1 MATKDIH
8 RNTPPPTTSAD
19 VSRARLFEREALAL
33 HDELGRAARRYSKN
47 AHDAEDL
54 VQETF
59 AKAWAGFGSFD
70 PGTNLR
76 AWMFRIMVNTWISS
90 HRRTER
96 RPKET
101 LTESF
106 TDAQLVADSRRF
118 DTSPSAEAQALQRLP
133 DDRIRQ
139 AIQSLDP
146 SLQRVVYYAFACQL
160 SYKEIAEIEEIPLG
174 TVMSRIHR
182 GRRLLRTALAT
193 PLPPPATPLPPRACG
208 SVQRHA
214 GVSYKHARS
223 HR

>member
-1 MATKDIH
+1 MATTDIH
-8 RNTPPPTTSAD
+8 ENIPPTATSAD
-19 VSRARLFEREALAL
+19 VSRVRLFEREAVAL
-33 HDELGRAARRYSKN
+33 QDELGCAARRYSKS

-118 DTSPSAEAQALQRLP
+118 DTAPSAEAQALQRLP
-133 DDRIRQ
+133 DDRIRR
-139 AIQSLDP
+139 ALQSLDP
-146 SLQRVVYYAFACQL
+146 SLQRIVYYAYPCQL
-160 SYKEIAEIEEIPLG
+160 SYKEIAEIEGIPLG

-182 GRRLLRTALAT
+182 ARRLLRTALLEGCEELGA
-193 PLPPPATPLPPRACG
+193 
-208 SVQRHA
+208 VA
-214 GVSYKHARS
+214 GEPHPCAA
-223 HR
+223 

>member
-1 MATKDIH
+1 MATTDIH
-8 RNTPPPTTSAD
+8 ENIPSTATSAD

-33 HDELGRAARRYSKN
+33 QEELGRAARRYSKN

-118 DTSPSAEAQALQRLP
+118 DTAPSAEAQALQRLP
-133 DDRIRQ
+133 DDCIRQ
-139 AIQSLDP
+139 ALQSLDP
-146 SLQRVVYYAFACQL
+146 SLQRILYYAYPCQL
-160 SYKEIAEIEEIPLG
+160 SYKEIAEIEGIPLG

-182 GRRLLRTALAT
+182 ARRLLRTALLEGCEESA
-193 PLPPPATPLPPRACG
+193 
-208 SVQRHA
+208 VVA
-214 GVSYKHARS
+214 GEPHTCAA
-223 HR
+223 